1 MAETNN
7 RDFKGVWIPKE
18 IWLDK
23 RLNALEKVI
32 FAEIDSLCDDAG
44 CYASNEYLAEF
55 CQCSSSKVSG
65 AISKLK
71 QLGYV
76 YEKSFDGR
84 QRILKSRLTEN
95 ERQTTKICKA
105 DCEKIEDN
113 NIFNNKDIKIIIDCL
128 NTATS
133 ANYRYQSKATQ
144 RLISARL
151 NEGFTVDD
159 FKAVIDKKTK
169 EWKGTEMAQYLR
181 PETLFGTKFESYLN
195 APNTSRKTAQTGFD
209 ERTYTKEELDD
220 VITPISELAN
230 IEW

>member
-7 RDFKGVWIPKE
+7 RDFKGVWISKE

-32 FAEIDSLCDDAG
+32 LAEIDSLDDEAG

-71 QLGYV
+71 QLGYI

-84 QRILKSRLTEN
+84 QRILKSRLTKN
-95 ERQTTKICKA
+95 ERQTTKIYKA
-105 DCEKIEDN
+105 DCENLKDN
-113 NIFNNKDIKIIIDCL
+113 NISNNKDIKDIIDYL
-128 NTATS
+128 NSATS
-133 ANYRYQSKATQ
+133 SNYRYQSKATQ
-144 RLISARL
+144 RLIKARL
-151 NEGFTVDD
+151 NEGYTLDD
-159 FKAVIDKKTK
+159 FKAVIDKKVE
-169 EWKGTEMAQYLR
+169 EWKDDPKMAQYLR

-195 APNTSRKTAQTGFD
+195 APKKTAKISKDAFLED
-209 ERTYTKEELDD
+209 EHNHSKEELE
-220 VITPISELAN
+220 SAFMKF
-230 IEW
+230 